1 MNENYKSEMLTLE
14 RDKLKDTLFC
24 DIPKLS

>member
-14 RDKLKDTLFC
+14 RDKLKDTYFC
-24 DIPKLS
+24 DIPKLA

>member
-14 RDKLKDTLFC
+14 RDKLKNTLFS
-24 DIPKLS
+24 DIPKLA

>member
-14 RDKLKDTLFC
+14 RDKLKNTLFC
-24 DIPKLS
+24 DIPKLA

>member
-14 RDKLKDTLFC
+14 RDKLKDTLLC
-24 DIPKLS
+24 DIPKLA

>member
-14 RDKLKDTLFC
+14 RDKLKDTHFC
-24 DIPKLS
+24 DIPKLA